1 MEERLAFAPSAV
13 RGIAL
18 DAAMHRELA
27 SSLDHLIDACAAEA
41 PDITRA
47 LESPRALLAAGHAL
61 PPCAFGLYFQLAS
74 SLFDGNEPASRWA
87 AAQLSATVPRQTG
100 LQMLGWGSA
109 QSAALETVLALRM
122 GDDVR
127 QFADV
132 SEATVQQFAAL
143 VKEGLALLLAGAPEL
158 YGEVTALLSEMLFA
172 QAPPGAVLE
181 FDGASHYQLW
191 GLLLLNPSHH
201 RTPLAV
207 AEVLAHEAG
216 HSLLFGLTIDE
227 PLVLNDDDEL
237 FVSPLRPDPRPMDGI
252 YHATF
257 VSARMAWTME
267 ALAESGL
274 LSPEDQQ
281 RARDE
286 AAKDRINFTN
296 GWKTVTQQ
304 GRLSATGA
312 QIMENAYRW
321 MRHG

>member
-1 MEERLAFAPSAV
+1 MESLAFAPSAE

-27 SSLDHLIDACAAEA
+27 SSIDHLIDACAAEA
-41 PDITRA
+41 PEIARA
-47 LESPRALLAAGHAL
+47 LESPRALLTAGHSL
-61 PPCAFGLYFQLAS
+61 PPCSFGLYFQLAN
-74 SLFDGNEPASRWA
+74 SLFDGDEPAARWA
-87 AAQLSATVPRQTG
+87 AVQLSAMVPRQPG

-109 QSAALETVLALRM
+109 ESAALEKVLALRM
-122 GDDVR
+122 GDDAR
-127 QFADV
+127 QFAAV
-132 SEATVQQFAAL
+132 SEATAQQFAAL

-158 YGEVTALLSEMLFA
+158 HGEITALLSEMLFA
-172 QAPPGAVLE
+172 QAPAGAQME

-207 AEVLAHEAG
+207 AEVLSHEAG

-257 VSARMAWTME
+257 VSARMAWSME
-267 ALAESGL
+267 TLAESGL
-274 LSPEDQQ
+274 LSPADQQ

-286 AAKDRINFTN
+286 AAKDRANFAN
-296 GWKTVTQQ
+296 GLRTVKQH
-304 GRLSATGA
+304 GRLSATGE
-312 QIMENAYRW
+312 QIMENACRW
-321 MRHG
+321 MQEG